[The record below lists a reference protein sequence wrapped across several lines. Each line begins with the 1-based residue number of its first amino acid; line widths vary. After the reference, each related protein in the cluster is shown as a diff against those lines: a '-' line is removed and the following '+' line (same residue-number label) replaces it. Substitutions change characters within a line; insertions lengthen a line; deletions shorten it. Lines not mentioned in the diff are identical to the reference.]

1 MNSRFVLALVVSAGM
16 ALLVT
21 GIFYQITIR
30 GGDKPAAAPSTEVV
44 MAAKDLEIGAK
55 ITSADLK
62 LEAWPA
68 SLLPEGSFLE
78 PEQVI
83 DRTPLSTILAGEPIL
98 ERRLAPPGSGVGL
111 APKVPEGMRAL
122 SVRVDDVIGVAGFVL
137 PEARVDLLI
146 TGLPPSSPQGG
157 QMTRTILGNIR
168 VLSAGEQLAPDAS
181 GRPQKAA
188 VVTLLLTPQ
197 QAELVTLAQTH
208 GRIQLVLRN
217 AKDDEIA
224 ETTGVRENDLFGMPG
239 KQAGVASPRRPAP
252 PPPATAAAPP
262 PPPPVA
268 VEIIK
273 GNRITVQE
281 FPAQGLQD

>member
-1 MNSRFVLALVVSAGM
+1 MNSRFVLALVISAGM

-21 GIFYQITIR
+21 GIFYQITMR
-30 GGDKPAAAPSTEVV
+30 GSESQAETPTTEVV
-44 MAAKDLEIGAK
+44 TAAKDLEIGAS
-55 ITSADLK
+55 IAAGDLRV
-62 LEAWPA
+62 EPWPA
-68 SLLPEGSFLE
+68 NLLPEGSFLE

-98 ERRLAPPGSGVGL
+98 ERRLAAPGSGVGL

-146 TGLPPSSPQGG
+146 TGLPPASPEAG
-157 QMTRTILGNIR
+157 QMTKTILGNIR

-217 AKDDEIA
+217 AKDDEVA
-224 ETTGVRENDLFGMPG
+224 ETKGVRENDLFGGPVRVSG
-239 KQAGVASPRRPAP
+239 APAP
-252 PPPATAAAPP
+252 SLPPAVAVVEPP
-262 PPPPVA
+262 PPPPSVA

-273 GNRITVQE
+273 GNRISVQE
-281 FPAQGLQD
+281 FPAGLQD

>member
-1 MNSRFVLALVVSAGM
+1 MNSRFVLALVISAGM

-21 GIFYQITIR
+21 GIFYQITMR
-30 GGDKPAAAPSTEVV
+30 GGESPAETPTTEVV
-44 MAAKDLEIGAK
+44 TASKDLEIGAR
-55 ITSADLK
+55 ITAGDLRV
-62 LEAWPA
+62 EPWPA
-68 SLLPEGSFLE
+68 NLLPEGSFLE

-98 ERRLAPPGSGVGL
+98 ERRLAAPGSGVGL

-137 PEARVDLLI
+137 PEARIDLLI
-146 TGLPPSSPQGG
+146 TGLPPSSPEAG
-157 QMTRTILGNIR
+157 QMTKTILGNIR
-168 VLSAGEQLAPDAS
+168 VLSAGEHLAPDAS

-217 AKDDEIA
+217 AKDDQVA
-224 ETTGVRENDLFGMPG
+224 ETDGVRERDLFGIP
-239 KQAGVASPRRPAP
+239 VRASGAPRPS
-252 PPPATAAAPP
+252 PPAAVATVEPP
-262 PPPPVA
+262 PPPPVS

-273 GNRITVQE
+273 GNRISVQE
-281 FPAQGLQD
+281 FPAGLQD

>member
-1 MNSRFVLALVVSAGM
+1 MNSRFVLALVISAGM

-21 GIFYQITIR
+21 GIFYQITMR
-30 GGDKPAAAPSTEVV
+30 GEEGPAETPTTEVV
-44 MAAKDLEIGAK
+44 TAAKDLEIGAR
-55 ITSADLK
+55 ITPSDLRV
-62 LEAWPA
+62 EPWPET
-68 SLLPEGSFLE
+68 LLPEGSFLE

-98 ERRLAPPGSGVGL
+98 QRRLAPPGSGVGL

-146 TGLPPSSPQGG
+146 TGLPPASPEAG
-157 QMTRTILGNIR
+157 QMTKTILGNIR
-168 VLSAGEQLAPDAS
+168 VLSAGEQLAPDDS

-224 ETTGVRENDLFGMPG
+224 ETDGVREGDLFG
-239 KQAGVASPRRPAP
+239 AVPRRPVRPRLAP
-252 PPPATAAAPP
+252 PAVATAVEPP
-262 PPPPVA
+262 PPPPSVA

-273 GNRITVQE
+273 GNRISVQE
-281 FPAQGLQD
+281 FPARGLQD

>member
-21 GIFYQITIR
+21 GIFYQITTR
-30 GGDKPAAAPSTEVV
+30 GGDKPAVAPTTEVV

-55 ITSADLK
+55 ISSADLR
-62 LEAWPA
+62 LEPWPS
-68 SLLPEGSFLE
+68 SLLPEGAYLE

-83 DRTPLSTILAGEPIL
+83 DRTPLSTILAGEPII

-122 SVRVDDVIGVAGFVL
+122 SVRVNDVIGVAGFVL
-137 PEARVDLLI
+137 PEARVDVLI
-146 TGLPPSSPQGG
+146 TGMPPASPERG

-168 VLSAGEQLAPDAS
+168 VLSAGEQLAPDDS
-181 GRPQKAA
+181 GRPQKAQ

-197 QAELVTLAQTH
+197 QAEIVTLAQVH

-217 AKDDEIA
+217 AKDDQIA
-224 ETTGVRENDLFGMPG
+224 ETSGVRENDLFGASAKPT
-239 KQAGVASPRRPAP
+239 GVSSPRPAP
-252 PPPATAAAPP
+252 PPAVATLAEPP

-281 FPAQGLQD
+281 FPAGGLQD

>member
-1 MNSRFVLALVVSAGM
+1 MNSRFVLALVISTGM

-21 GIFYQITIR
+21 GIFYQITSR
-30 GGDKPAAAPSTEVV
+30 GDGGGEETPTTEVV
-44 MAAKDLEIGAK
+44 TASKDLEVGAR
-55 ITSADLK
+55 ITPSDLRV
-62 LEAWPA
+62 EPWPA
-68 SLLPEGSFLE
+68 NLLPDGAFVE
-78 PEQVI
+78 PDQVV
-83 DRTPLSTILAGEPIL
+83 DRTPLSTILAGEPIS
-98 ERRLAPPGSGVGL
+98 ERRLAAPGSGVGL

-146 TGLPPSSPQGG
+146 TGLPTNSPEAG
-157 QMTRTILGNIR
+157 QMTKTILSNIR

-197 QAELVTLAQTH
+197 QAEIVTLAQTH

-217 AKDDEIA
+217 AKDKEIA
-224 ETTGVRENDLFGMPG
+224 DTEGVREGDLFGAPV
-239 KQAGVASPRRPAP
+239 QSPSRPRAPRPQVA
-252 PPPATAAAPP
+252 TVVEPP

-273 GNRITVQE
+273 GNQISVQE
-281 FPAQGLQD
+281 FPARGQD

>member
-1 MNSRFVLALVVSAGM
+1 MNSRFVLALVISAGM

-21 GIFYQITIR
+21 GIFYQITMR
-30 GGDKPAAAPSTEVV
+30 GGESAPETQTTEVV
-44 MAAKDLEIGAK
+44 TAAKDLEIGAR
-55 ITSADLK
+55 ITPSDLRVEPWPADL
-62 LEAWPA
+62 
-68 SLLPEGSFLE
+68 LPDGAFLE
-78 PEQVI
+78 MEQVI
-83 DRTPLSTILAGEPIL
+83 DRTPLSAILAGEPISD
-98 ERRLAPPGSGVGL
+98 RRLAAPGSGVGL
-111 APKVPEGMRAL
+111 APKVPAGMRAL

-137 PEARVDLLI
+137 PEAHVDLLI
-146 TGLPPSSPQGG
+146 TGLPPASPEAG

-168 VLSAGEQLAPDAS
+168 VLSAGAQLAPDAS

-217 AKDDEIA
+217 AKDDQIA
-224 ETTGVRENDLFGMPG
+224 DTAGVREGDLFGVPTRPS
-239 KQAGVASPRRPAP
+239 GVRRPAP
-252 PPPATAAAPP
+252 PPAVTAAVDP

-273 GNRITVQE
+273 GNRISVQE
-281 FPAQGLQD
+281 FPAGGLQD

>member
-1 MNSRFVLALVVSAGM
+1 MNSRFVLALVISAGM
-16 ALLVT
+16 ALMVT
-21 GIFYQITIR
+21 GVFYQITK
-30 GGDKPAAAPSTEVV
+30 GGGETPAAAPSTEVV
-44 MAAKDLEIGAK
+44 TAAKDLEVGAR
-55 ITSADLK
+55 ITAADLR
-62 LEAWPA
+62 LEAWPS
-68 SLLPEGSFLE
+68 SLMPEGSFLAPDE
-78 PEQVI
+78 VI

-98 ERRLAPPGSGVGL
+98 DRRLAPPGSGVGL

-137 PEARVDLLI
+137 PEARVDVLI

-168 VLSAGEQLAPDAS
+168 VLSAGEQLAPDAT

-197 QAELVTLAQTH
+197 QAEMVTLAQAY

-217 AKDDEIA
+217 AKDDEVA
-224 ETTGVRENDLFGMPG
+224 ETRGVRESELFGMPA
-239 KQAGVASPRRPAP
+239 QTAGAKGPPRPAP
-252 PPPATAAAPP
+252 QVQREIEPP

-273 GNRITVQE
+273 GNRISVQE
-281 FPAQGLQD
+281 FPATGLQD

>member
-1 MNSRFVLALVVSAGM
+1 MNSRFVLALVISAGM
-16 ALLVT
+16 ALMVT
-21 GIFYQITIR
+21 GVFYQITK
-30 GGDKPAAAPSTEVV
+30 GGGEAPAEAPSTEVV
-44 MAAKDLEIGAK
+44 TAAKDLEVGAR
-55 ITSADLK
+55 ITAADLR
-62 LEAWPA
+62 LEAWPS
-68 SLLPEGSFLE
+68 SLLPEGSFLGPDE
-78 PEQVI
+78 VV

-137 PEARVDLLI
+137 PEARVDVLI

-157 QMTRTILGNIR
+157 QMTRTILGNVR
-168 VLSAGEQLAPDAS
+168 VLSAGEQLAPDAT

-197 QAELVTLAQTH
+197 QAEMVTLAQAY

-217 AKDDEIA
+217 GKDDELA
-224 ETTGVRENDLFGMPG
+224 ETRGVRESELFGMPA
-239 KQAGVASPRRPAP
+239 QTAGVNNAPRPAP
-252 PPPATAAAPP
+252 EVARAVAPP

-273 GNRITVQE
+273 GNRISVQE
-281 FPAQGLQD
+281 FPASGLQD